1 MTYYEAHREELLA
14 YAKAYYEAH
23 REERLAYAKRQNKRR
38 HTAAVLSRAIRLQI
52 KDFSKSLIVKKPRL
66 TPEQIMD
73 RKRERKFEALPD
85 VRELALIFCDNFKA
99 LKTDS
104 ERYDFAEELVNDVRY
119 RDDVCRRAVGHP
131 SVEDWVS
138 LYILP

>member
-1 MTYYEAHREELLA
+1 MT
-14 YAKAYYEAH
+14 YYEAH
-23 REERLAYAKRQNKRR
+23 REERLAYAKAHRQRKAQRQLYVQRQNKRR
-38 HTAAVLSRAIRLQI
+38 HTAAVLRLAIRLQI

-104 ERYDFAEELVNDVRY
+104 ERYDFAFSRTRSGFSRSN
-119 RDDVCRRAVGHP
+119 
-131 SVEDWVS
+131 
-138 LYILP
+138 LPNRIVLMPPGYWEW